1 MGIFSKL
8 FDREY
13 KELKR
18 FEKLAD
24 EVIALDDDMSK
35 LSDDDLKHKTVE
47 FKERLS
53 KGEIL

>member
-47 FKERLS
+47 FKER
-53 KGEIL
+53 